1 MAIYYARASGNIN
14 AAIWATTPTGTAA
27 SFYPFDPADQLVL
40 NGFTVSVTVTVTV
53 SDISAHST
61 SIGGS
66 ITGGSLYVGSGITVN
81 ANLYLYLSGTLNFA
95 FNAVVNGNIAAAT
108 GGNTNVCI
116 LTTKVTVNGNIASG
130 VGIGAI
136 TFLLNNSDAE
146 LIVNNGEIFCQTPG
160 TAITHT
166 LGTVRLN
173 NVTLRCSSTGAAIRS
188 AAVLV
193 GTNVTISTL
202 GLAVSDG
209 TATLSGSFAPTSSTG
224 GGITITGGAVT
235 FNGNIATTGSYGV
248 ALSSG
253 TASLTVNGNVSGGTT
268 GATNSGII
276 VTGGNPTIVVNGNVT
291 GGNGTA
297 NLANTGITVNS
308 ISTVTINGNVTGSA
322 GAAGIYSSVGGAI
335 TVNGTATGGANYPG
349 VLNASTGTVTATRA
363 KGNAF
368 GSGATGVTSQVGVA
382 NASTGVCTV
391 REIEFGP
398 LGQSP
403 TSGVITFPN
412 ATTNKAI
419 VYKGGGLFKT
429 LVDANAAGL
438 TPDASDVR
446 SGTTYNLGSSTG
458 TCVIP
463 AANTVVAGTP
473 VDNTIGTAA
482 LTPATLW
489 DELLSNTRV
498 AGSLGERLKNA
509 ATTTTTGQQL
519 ADSL

>member
-1 MAIYYARASGNIN
+1 MATYYARASGNIDG
-14 AAIWATTPTGTAA
+14 AIWATTPTGTAA

-40 NGFTVSVTVTVTV
+40 NGFSVGVPVTVTVNEIRAD
-53 SDISAHST
+53 SFST
-61 SIGGS
+61 GGS
-66 ITGGSLYVGSGITVN
+66 IISGVLYIGAGVTVN
-81 ANLYLYLSGTLNFA
+81 ANLNLYTNNSLVFGYD
-95 FNAVVNGNIAAAT
+95 AVVNGNIYVNT
-108 GGNTNVCI
+108 GGGTNVCQ
-116 LTTKVTVNGNIASG
+116 LTTKVTVNGNIVSG
-130 VGIGAI
+130 VGSSAI
-136 TFLLNNSDAE
+136 TFLLNNSNAE
-146 LIVNNGEIFCQTPG
+146 LIVNNGEILCTTPG
-160 TAITHT
+160 TAITHS
-166 LGTVRLN
+166 LGTLRLN
-173 NVTLRCSSTGAAIRS
+173 NVTLRCTGAGAAVRS
-188 AAVLV
+188 ASVLV

-209 TATLSGSFAPTSSTG
+209 TATLSGAFAPTSSTG

-235 FNGNIATTGSYGV
+235 FNGNIAPTGSYGIV
-248 ALSSG
+248 FSSG

-276 VTGGNPTIVVNGNVT
+276 VSGGNPTIVVNGNVT
-291 GGNGTA
+291 GGFGTA

-349 VLNASTGTVTATRA
+349 VLNASTGTVTVTRA

-368 GSGATGVTSQVGVA
+368 GSGATGVTAQVGVS

-391 REIEFGP
+391 QEIEFGP

-419 VYKGGGLFKT
+419 VYKGGGMFKT

-438 TPDASDVR
+438 TPADSDVR

-473 VDNTIGTAA
+473 VDNTIGTAT

-489 DELLSNTRV
+489 DELLSNPRV
-498 AGSLGERLKNA
+498 AGSLGERFKNA

-519 ADSL
+519 ADLL